1 MIPAI
6 IPAMIPMMSLDRFT
20 VITRDIMFGILM
32 AFVFTSAAADTIA
45 QLQQEDKLRIKAWLE
60 PEENII
66 ARQQIYLQIEVA
78 TDKWFSSGTRIGRF
92 EIKDAIV
99 MQREKFAVNSTRTD
113 GDKSWTVQQWTLVVY
128 PQRDGQFEIPAIPLQ
143 LSVAGDGI
151 ESIVGEANTQPMSF
165 EAMIPQQ
172 VVSEQVTSEPV
183 IPGQVQKKKSWLA
196 SNRFD
201 VEQSF
206 DKTTEELA
214 PGDALIRTITFSAD
228 NLAAMMLPE
237 VEIESIEGIAV
248 YRKPPQLTDKVNR
261 GDYIAERTEVIT
273 YVFEKEG
280 EYLLPKQIYHW
291 WNLETQSLEAIE
303 LEEQPLTISGM
314 GNAVTSVQ
322 QTSVLTERNR
332 LAELVPLFKMAGV
345 VLLVVIAAWFAVRK
359 FAKRSG
365 TVSSAK
371 QEPLSET
378 VLRKQFEKAC
388 ASNDFEK
395 AIGIFYRWLD
405 NFAGESFKGSVREQ
419 LKGFKQDDLLA
430 SFKDIMQAIYASEKN
445 SSIDLKLF
453 ASQYIDALEKKG
465 RQSGVSLLSV
475 DLKLN

>member
-1 MIPAI
+1 MIPV
-6 IPAMIPMMSLDRFT
+6 MSLVTCQVISPDRFT
-20 VITRDIMFGILM
+20 VITRDIMLAILM
-32 AFVFTSAAADTIA
+32 VFACASTSATADTIA
-45 QLQQEDKLRIKAWLE
+45 ELQQEDKLRIKAWLE

-66 ARQQIYLQIEVA
+66 ARQQVNLQIEVA
-78 TDKWFSSGTRIGRF
+78 TEKWFSGGTRIGRF

-99 MQREKFAVNSTRTD
+99 MQREKFAVNSTRIE

-128 PQRDGQFEIPAIPLQ
+128 PQRDGQFEIPVIPLQ
-143 LSVAGDGI
+143 LSIAGEGI
-151 ESIVGEANTQPMSF
+151 ESIVGEAHTQPMAF
-165 EAMIPQQ
+165 EASIPEQMID
-172 VVSEQVTSEPV
+172 
-183 IPGQVQKKKSWLA
+183 KKSWLA
-196 SNRFD
+196 SNRFE
-201 VEQSF
+201 VEESF
-206 DKTTEELA
+206 SRATEELA

-228 NLAAMMLPE
+228 NLPAMMLPE
-237 VEIESIEGIAV
+237 VEVESLEGIAV

-273 YVFEKEG
+273 YVFEKAG

-291 WNLETQSLEAIE
+291 WNLETQSLESIE
-303 LEEQPLTISGM
+303 LEEHTLIISGT
-314 GNAVTSVQ
+314 GNTIDSAQ
-322 QTSVLTERNR
+322 QTSALTDRNR
-332 LAELVPLFKMAGV
+332 LVELIPLFKMAGV
-345 VLLVVIAAWFAVRK
+345 LLLAVIAVWFAVRK
-359 FAKRSG
+359 FVKGGGA
-365 TVSSAK
+365 VSSAE

-378 VLRKQFEKAC
+378 ALRKQFEKAC
-388 ASNDFEK
+388 AGNDFEK

-453 ASQYIDALEKKG
+453 ASQYVDALEKKG